1 MPVRFSDRRDAG
13 RQLALRLHRYA
24 GDPSVTVLGISRG
37 GVPVASAVAQVLDA
51 PLGVCVVRAITAPL
65 FPEFPV
71 GAVAGPDVIVLDD
84 DAVQAA
90 QLSPEALDRAR
101 AAAMTEWQRQSV
113 AFAAAA
119 PHQSLRARTVLLV
132 DDGLASSVIMEAAVR
147 AVRVEQ
153 PTAVVVAVPIAGP
166 PALDRL
172 ATVVD
177 ACIAVE
183 TSLQLDGVGSWYQA
197 FRRADDREV
206 ITLLEEARRR
216 PSLPDT
222 APTARSPQGGHIRQ
236 LIAQLQR
243 AARPLVGAPDDIDA
257 LLPRLRD
264 ATVVLIGEASHGT
277 HEFYRMRQELT
288 RRLIA
293 EAGFTA
299 VAAEADWPS
308 AYRVDQYVRGA
319 ASADPDATTALA
331 GFRRF
336 PQWMWRNADVLD
348 FVGWLRQVN
357 DARGDP
363 ARTVGFFGLDLYSL
377 HESMGAVIAHLRA
390 IDPEAAQ
397 RAAQRYECFE
407 PFGHDPVVY
416 GRVTQMGL
424 SHDCEHVALA
434 QLQELQ
440 DQWRALPVPG
450 DARWGDPH
458 DAAHHFAVE
467 QNARV
472 VRNAERYYRTM
483 FQPRQ
488 SSWNLREHH
497 MMDTLRALR
506 AFLGRRHPDSK
517 LVVWAHNSHVG
528 DARATSQG
536 EYGEVSLGQLCR
548 ETWGRDV
555 ALVGFTTYT
564 GTVLA
569 ADDWDHPGRHMA
581 VRPALEHS
589 VEWLLHETGI
599 PAFAITPASD
609 PVLQELFDLRRLF
622 RAIGVVYRPQTERQ
636 SHYVQTALSQQFD
649 VVLHYDRTRAV
660 EPLESTALTVP
671 DELPDTYP
679 SAL

>member
-1 MPVRFSDRRDAG
+1 
-13 RQLALRLHRYA
+13 
-24 GDPSVTVLGISRG
+24 
-37 GVPVASAVAQVLDA
+37 
-51 PLGVCVVRAITAPL
+51 
-65 FPEFPV
+65 
-71 GAVAGPDVIVLDD
+71 
-84 DAVQAA
+84 
-90 QLSPEALDRAR
+90 
-101 AAAMTEWQRQSV
+101 
-113 AFAAAA
+113 
-119 PHQSLRARTVLLV
+119 
-132 DDGLASSVIMEAAVR
+132 
-147 AVRVEQ
+147 
-153 PTAVVVAVPIAGP
+153 
-166 PALDRL
+166 
-172 ATVVD
+172 
-177 ACIAVE
+177 
-183 TSLQLDGVGSWYQA
+183 
-197 FRRADDREV
+197 
-206 ITLLEEARRR
+206 
-216 PSLPDT
+216 
-222 APTARSPQGGHIRQ
+222 
-236 LIAQLQR
+236 
-243 AARPLVGAPDDIDA
+243 
-257 LLPRLRD
+257 
-264 ATVVLIGEASHGT
+264 VVLIGEASHGT
-277 HEFYRMRQELT
+277 HEFYQVRQELT
-288 RRLIA
+288 RRLIT

-299 VAAEADWPS
+299 VVAEADWPS
-308 AYRVDQYVRGA
+308 AYRVDQYVRA
-319 ASADPDATTALA
+319 AAEADHDATSALM

-348 FVGWLRQVN
+348 FVGWLRQYN
-357 DARGDP
+357 DARGDR
-363 ARTVGFFGLDLYSL
+363 ARAVGFFGLDLYSL
-377 HESMGAVIAHLRA
+377 HESMGAVIAQLRA

-424 SHDCEHVALA
+424 SHDCERVALA
-434 QLQELQ
+434 QFEELQ
-440 DQWRALPVPG
+440 DQWRTVSVTGEPRWADPYD
-450 DARWGDPH
+450 DAR
-458 DAAHHFAVE
+458 HFAVE

-488 SSWNLREHH
+488 SSWNLREEH

-506 AFLGRRHPDSK
+506 AFLGRRHPGGK

-548 ETWGRDV
+548 ESWGPDV
-555 ALVGFTTYT
+555 ALVGITTYT

-589 VEWLLHETGI
+589 VEWLMHETGI
-599 PAFAITPASD
+599 PAFAISPASD

-660 EPLESTALTVP
+660 EPLESTAVMVP